1 MNGISLFYI
10 AFAYVAIAIFIFGF
24 LARVWKYAKTP
35 SPLNITLTPGPTS
48 TTGVVYRMVQE
59 VGFFKSLF
67 YSNRIIWL
75 GGYIM
80 HLGLALVL
88 IKHFRFFFTPAP
100 ASLAW
105 ITTFEAYAGF
115 IFLAPLLFLFALRL
129 INDRTYYIS
138 LLTDYGILVLLMLI
152 AATGILTKYY
162 VRTDIINVKAFVMGI
177 VSFSPAAMPMDFIFI
192 LHFTLVILLLIY
204 FPFSKLMHAGG
215 IFFSPT
221 RNQADDPREVRHVTP
236 WAVKG

>member
-1 MNGISLFYI
+1 MNVISLFYT
-10 AFAYVAIAIFIFGF
+10 AFAYVAIAIFLVGF
-24 LARVWKYAKTP
+24 LSRILKYAKTP
-35 SPLNITLTPGPTS
+35 SPLNITLTPGPT
-48 TTGVVYRMVQE
+48 TRAGAVYRVVQE
-59 VGFFKSLF
+59 VGVFKSLF

-88 IKHFRFFFTPAP
+88 IKHLRFFFTPAP

-115 IFLAPLLFLFALRL
+115 IFFVPLIFLFLLRL
-129 INDRTYYIS
+129 ITDRTFYIS
-138 LLTDYGILVLLMLI
+138 LLTDYIILILLMLI

-162 VRTDIINVKAFVMGI
+162 VRTDIIGVKEYIMGI
-177 VSFSPAAMPMDFIFI
+177 VSFSPTAMPMDIIFI
-192 LHFTLVILLLIY
+192 THFTLVMLLLIY

-221 RNQADDPREVRHVTP
+221 RTQVDEPREVRHVNP